1 MALVII
7 CFRLRRPILRRE
19 KSRLLLGIVALE
31 TQFCFNVYIN
41 HYSPQSLY
49 LHEVFNQ
56 GEQGERGLS
65 GEDGLPG
72 QQVSFSCWL

>member
-1 MALVII
+1 MCTSII
-7 CFRLRRPILRRE
+7 IPLKVDIYM
-19 KSRLLLGIVALE
+19 KI
-31 TQFCFNVYIN
+31 
-41 HYSPQSLY
+41 
-49 LHEVFNQ
+49 FNQ